1 VTDRPAKVDILGTGV
16 SAVALAEATRLILNP
31 PQQGLVVA
39 VANVH
44 MAMSA
49 RRSDELAQILRRAD
63 VVTPDGMPLV
73 WAHRALGVEAPE
85 RVDGLRLFRSTVEA
99 GLSTGARHYF
109 YGSSPETLALM
120 ETRLRQTYPDIQIAG
135 VISPPFREL
144 GAEEQAAHTTAI
156 QASRPTVVWVGLGM
170 PKQELWMDRVR
181 AALPGMSLVGVGAV
195 FDWIAGTVG
204 KAPAWMQN
212 AGLEWLYRLAQDP
225 RRLWRRYAWN
235 NPAFLVL
242 LSGQVLRHRLA
253 KQSAARR

>member
-1 VTDRPAKVDILGTGV
+1 MTDRPAKVDILGTGV

-73 WAHRALGVEAPE
+73 WAHRALGVEAAE

-99 GLSTGARHYF
+99 GLRAGARHYF
-109 YGSSPETLALM
+109 YGSSPHILELM
-120 ETRLRQTYPDIQIAG
+120 EARLRESYPSLQITG
-135 VISPPFREL
+135 MTSPPFRE
-144 GAEEQAAHTTAI
+144 ASRDEQAAYVETI
-156 QASRPTVVWVGLGM
+156 RASRPNVVWVGLGM
-170 PKQELWMDRVR
+170 PKQELWMERVR
-181 AALPGMSLVGVGAV
+181 ADLPGISLVGVGAV
-195 FDWIAGTVG
+195 FDWIAGTVS

-253 KQSAARR
+253 ARSIARR